1 MFAFLA
7 TQYLYIFSATVTLTY
22 TLEVLVVLTTVVLA
36 NILVLAVTGLLRY
49 GFWMPLQQILHFFV
63 TNCCCDVHTHFF
75 VRRFDSGLMAA
86 RSTTYTQR

>member
-49 GFWMPLQQILHFFV
+49 GFGCLCNKYCTFLLRIVVVM
-63 TNCCCDVHTHFF
+63 
-75 VRRFDSGLMAA
+75 
-86 RSTTYTQR
+86 YTLTSLCVDLTLV